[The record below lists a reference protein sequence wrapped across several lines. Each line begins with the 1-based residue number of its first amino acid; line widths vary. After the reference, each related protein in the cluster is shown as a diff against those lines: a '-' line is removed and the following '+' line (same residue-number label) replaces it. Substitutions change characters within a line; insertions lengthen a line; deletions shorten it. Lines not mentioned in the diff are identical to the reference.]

1 MKNGDSGKQFIEN
14 LIPDEKAV
22 YIVRIPGTGRVML
35 SMKMDSD
42 EVKLINVR
50 DETANE
56 RYTKQELESAC
67 KKLLIPGK
75 SWKEA
80 WEALYQEKAAEEKTE
95 VAPVQPGRNAP
106 RKESRVIVPKSRPEK
121 EPEQTENIPK
131 SEESGKW
138 DKMPEPEEIK
148 LHDVNPDIPEPDPK
162 TCMEQENMVQGQ
174 PDAASAENNAD
185 TSKIQDNKQIPG
197 QDDIL
202 NHPELLPEQEP
213 VRRGTEK
220 MVADIK
226 MEASVIKTSVSGWEY
241 YIPRQNIDGL
251 LDRVD
256 HLRELLVEMR
266 DWHEPGKK
274 SGGMQQ
280 AVKENEEKED

>member
-1 MKNGDSGKQFIEN
+1 
-14 LIPDEKAV
+14 
-22 YIVRIPGTGRVML
+22 
-35 SMKMDSD
+35 
-42 EVKLINVR
+42 
-50 DETANE
+50 
-56 RYTKQELESAC
+56 
-67 KKLLIPGK
+67 
-75 SWKEA
+75 
-80 WEALYQEKAAEEKTE
+80 
-95 VAPVQPGRNAP
+95 
-106 RKESRVIVPKSRPEK
+106 
-121 EPEQTENIPK
+121 
-131 SEESGKW
+131 
-138 DKMPEPEEIK
+138 MPEPEEIK
-148 LHDVNPDIPEPDPK
+148 LHDVNPDIPEPDPE
-162 TCMEQENMVQGQ
+162 TCMEQENSGQGQ
-174 PDAASAENNAD
+174 PDAAGAENNVD
-185 TSKIQDNKQIPG
+185 TSKIQENEQIPG

-251 LDRVD
+251 LDRLN

-280 AVKENEEKED
+280 VGKENEEKED